1 MRLRKTYLR
10 QNLVIEKEDSGNA
23 VVFILKNGC

>member
-10 QNLVIEKEDSGNA
+10 QNLVIEKEDRGNA

>member
-10 QNLVIEKEDSGNA
+10 QNLVIEKEDRENA